1 MSVSVI
7 ENPYAY
13 KLIYVFA
20 IPDNDHAGLLKVG
33 ETTVQCDLPSV
44 AARAALMPNCQVLN
58 DAAKKRIDQY
68 TQTAGVAYTL
78 LHTELAIGPVKVI
91 GDTDVHRVL
100 VNSGHSRVKPRKG
113 AGREWFRTN
122 LETVKIAIRA
132 AKEGRNALSVNEV
145 SHVQEIILRPSQRE
159 AVDLAKRRFKAG
171 SPSVLWNAKMRFGK
185 TIAALMLAK
194 EMGCARVFI
203 LTHRPAVEQ
212 DWRDDFNKVFPGT
225 DFYFQTHRTTG
236 FQPEHTNIVYF
247 TSLHDMRE
255 SEAVGGRYKKN
266 NDVYGAA
273 WDLLIVDEAHEGTQ
287 TDLGSDV
294 LARIQTKHKLALSG
308 TPYNIESTFPPENVY
323 TWDYMAEQNAKARW
337 AEEHGGDSNPYAG
350 LPQMRLNVYDL
361 SDYFHGSE
369 YAERTL
375 EGHCF
380 SFREFFRTW
389 TGDQERDLGK
399 MPAGVKVGEFVHA
412 AEVRRFLA
420 LLHGAEASCDF
431 PFATEAYREALRHT
445 VWKVPGV
452 KEAKALAEALRQD
465 PVFQHFKV
473 VNVAGD
479 GDEERASDDAR
490 KDVEEAIKHH
500 PYTITLTCG
509 RLTIG
514 VTIPQWTGALVLA
527 GGEKVEAITYLQTIF
542 RVQSPYTDEEGRVK
556 ESCYVFDFAPD
567 RVLSVL
573 PKMCMNNTPIGGGT
587 GGPQGGLRGQLNALL
602 KNFLPVL
609 AFKGGKM
616 SPVEPNHVF
625 RHIRR
630 AEAERAIRSGF
641 SDESIYNTDML
652 NAKHIDP
659 ALFNGLRAKI
669 GRTQKGAPV
678 GDFTLIQSPLS
689 GPETEQNGTGDKSP
703 KPPMTEQE
711 KERLR
716 RLREERKQRENAIAI
731 LRGISIRLPLL
742 IYGAD
747 VDYNQDIS
755 IHDFVDLVDDVSWA
769 EFMPAGVTK
778 EEFLRCIPYYDEE
791 TVRVAGHE
799 IRALAKAAD
808 EHAPMQ
814 RVRAIARVFGYFRNP
829 DKETVLTPWRVVN
842 RHLAETVGGWC
853 FMDEDYAEP
862 LDEPR
867 WVEQEGITQKVFGEG
882 ENQVLEVNSK
892 SGLYPLYVAYTLF
905 RRRLDVLQAK
915 GEELTLDRQWQV
927 WDTVVRENLF
937 VICKTKMA
945 LTITRRTLLGYR
957 AGSANLECYNNL
969 IHDLRHNQD
978 KVVRDLRNPATWG
991 LKGNVPMHFNAIVG
1005 NPPYHVADGGAK
1017 ASALP
1022 LYNLFFNLAK
1032 TVEPDYVSMIMEA
1045 RWMSGGKGLDAFRA
1059 EMLKDHQLVVL
1070 HDFMDS
1076 RDCFPNVD
1084 IKGGVCFVLWERGAD
1099 RPCQIYT
1106 YKGGKLIEVSERFLS
1121 YEGSEVFLRME
1132 AVIPI
1137 IEKVRARQETP
1148 FSSIVSRQKPYG
1160 LRGDFFADPGKYG
1173 LPAVSSEPIKGG
1185 YAIWGLDDKRRT
1197 KCYIP
1202 ADYPLP
1208 KRELLEEVKSFYP
1221 RNYGEGILG
1230 EMPGDPI
1237 YAKPGECC
1245 TETFIV
1251 IGPFTDEAEA
1261 KRCDAYLRTKFARL
1275 LIGVK
1280 KNTQGAA
1287 KSVYDLLPL
1296 QDFSREWTDAA
1307 LYEKYG
1313 LTAEEVAF
1321 IEATIPDAAAKQTK
1335 QAAKPDAKPR
1345 GRGRRKADSL

>member
-20 IPDNDHAGLLKVG
+20 IPDADHDGLLKVG
-33 ETTVQCDLPSV
+33 ETTVQCDLPS
-44 AARAALMPNCQVLN
+44 AAVRAALTPNCQTLN
-58 DAAKKRIDQY
+58 DAARKRIDQY

-78 LHTELAIGPVKVI
+78 LHTELAIGPAKVI
-91 GDTDVHRVL
+91 GDADVHRVL
-100 VNSGHSRVKPRKG
+100 VNSGHPRKKPRKG

-122 LETVKIAIRA
+122 LETVKNAIRA

-145 SHVQEIILRPSQRE
+145 SQVQEIILRPSQRE

-171 SPSVLWNAKMRFGK
+171 VPAVLWNAKMRFGK
-185 TIAALMLAK
+185 TIAALTLAK
-194 EMGCARVFI
+194 EMDYARVFI

-212 DWRDDFNKVFPGT
+212 DWRDDFNNVFPGA
-225 DFYFQTHRTTG
+225 DFYFQTHHTTG
-236 FQPEHTNIVYF
+236 FQPKHTNIVYF
-247 TSLHDMRE
+247 TSLQDMRE
-255 SEAVGGRYKKN
+255 SEAVSGRYKKN
-266 NDVYGAA
+266 DDVYGAE

-294 LARIQTKHKLALSG
+294 LDRIKAKHRLALSG
-308 TPYNIESTFPPENVY
+308 TPYNIERDFPPENVY
-323 TWDYMAEQNAKARW
+323 TWDYVAEQNAKARW

-399 MPAGVKVGEFVHA
+399 MPVGAKVGEFVHA

-431 PFATEAYREALRHT
+431 PFATEAYREALCHT

-509 RLTIG
+509 RLTTG

-573 PKMCMNNTPIGGGT
+573 PKMCMNNTPT
-587 GGPQGGLRGQLNALL
+587 GGKTGGAQGGLRGQLNALL

-616 SPVEPNHVF
+616 SPVDPNRVF

-641 SDESIYNTDML
+641 SDESIYNTAML
-652 NAKHIDP
+652 NAEHIDP

-678 GDFTLIQSPLS
+678 GDFPLSESPLS
-689 GPETEQNGTGDKSP
+689 GPETGETGTGEKPP
-703 KPPMTEQE
+703 KPPLTETE

-716 RLREERKQRENAIAI
+716 RLREERKQRENVIAI

-747 VDYNQDIS
+747 VDYHQDIS

-778 EEFLRCIPYYDEE
+778 EEFLQCIPYYDEE
-791 TVRVAGHE
+791 TIRVAGHE

-808 EHAPMQ
+808 DHAPMQ
-814 RVRAIARVFGYFRNP
+814 RVRAIARIFGYFRNP
-829 DKETVLTPWRVVN
+829 DKETVLTPWRIVN

-853 FMDEDYAEP
+853 FMDEAYAEP

-867 WVEQEGITQKVFGEG
+867 WVDQGKITQTTFGDG
-882 ENQVLEVNSK
+882 ESQVLEVNSK

-905 RRRLDVLQAK
+905 RRRLDILQAK
-915 GEELTLDRQWQV
+915 GEELTLERQWQV

-937 VICKTKMA
+937 VVCKTKMA

-978 KVVRDLRNPATWG
+978 KVVRNLRNPVTWG
-991 LKGNVPMHFNAIVG
+991 LKESLPMHFNAIVG

-1022 LYNLFFNLAK
+1022 LYNLFFGLAK
-1032 TVEPDYVSMIMEA
+1032 AAKPDVVSMIMEA
-1045 RWMSGGKGLDAFRA
+1045 RWMMGGRGLDEFRA

-1106 YKGGKLIEVSERFLS
+1106 YKGGELIEVSERFLA

-1137 IEKVRARQETP
+1137 IEKVRAKTETP
-1148 FSSIVSRQKPYG
+1148 FSTIVSRQKPYG

-1173 LPAVSSEPIKGG
+1173 LPPVSATPLKGG
-1185 YAIWGLDDKRRT
+1185 YTIWGLDDKRRT

-1296 QDFSREWTDAA
+1296 QDFSREWTDKA

-1321 IEATIPDAAAKQTK
+1321 IEATIPDATAKQPKKVAK
-1335 QAAKPDAKPR
+1335 QPKKMAVKPR
-1345 GRGRRKADSL
+1345 GRG

>member
-1 MSVSVI
+1 MPVSVI

-20 IPDNDHAGLLKVG
+20 IPDADHAGLLKVG
-33 ETTVQCDLPSV
+33 ETTVQCDLPATKAHAV
-44 AARAALMPNCQVLN
+44 LTPNCRALN
-58 DAAKKRIDQY
+58 DAARKRIDQY

-78 LHTELAIGPVKVI
+78 LHTELAAGGRKVI

-100 VNSGHSRVKPRKG
+100 VNSGHPREKPRKG

-122 LETVKIAIRA
+122 LETVKNAIRA
-132 AKEGRNALSVNEV
+132 AKEGRAALSVNEV
-145 SHVQEIILRPSQRE
+145 SKVQEIVLRPSQRE

-171 SPSVLWNAKMRFGK
+171 AQKVLWNAKMRFGK
-185 TIAALMLAK
+185 TIAALTLAK

-225 DFYFQTHRTTG
+225 DFYFQTHHTTG
-236 FQPEHTNIVYF
+236 FQPKHANIVYF
-247 TSLHDMRE
+247 TSLQDMRE
-255 SEAVGGRYKKN
+255 SEAVRGRYRKN
-266 NDVYGAA
+266 DDVYGAD

-294 LARIQTKHKLALSG
+294 LDRIKATRRLMLSG
-308 TPYNIESTFPPENVY
+308 TPYNIERDFPPENVY
-323 TWDYMAEQNAKARW
+323 TWDYMVEQGAKARW

-361 SDYFHGSE
+361 SDYFRGSE

-399 MPAGVKVGEFVHA
+399 MPAGAKVGAFVHA

-420 LLHGAEASCDF
+420 LLHGAEASSDF

-452 KEAKALAEALRQD
+452 KEAKALAELLRQD

-473 VNVAGD
+473 VNVAGE

-490 KDVEEAIKHH
+490 KDVEEAIRKH

-509 RLTIG
+509 RLTTG
-514 VTIPQWTGALVLA
+514 VTIPQWTGALMLA

-542 RVQSPYTDEEGRVK
+542 RVQSPYTDEAGRVK
-556 ESCYVFDFAPD
+556 ETCYVFDFAPD

-573 PKMCMNNTPIGGGT
+573 PKLCVNNTAPKGANA
-587 GGPQGGLRGQLNALL
+587 GPQGGLRGQLNALL

-641 SDESIYNTDML
+641 SDESIYNAAML
-652 NAKHIDP
+652 NAKDIDP

-678 GDFTLIQSPLS
+678 GDFRLSESPLT
-689 GPETEQNGTGDKSP
+689 GPEREEAKNIEKKPKHQLTED
-703 KPPMTEQE
+703 E
-711 KERLR
+711 KEKLR

-747 VDYNQDIS
+747 VDYSQDIS

-778 EEFLRCIPYYDEE
+778 EDFLNCIPYYDEE

-808 EHAPMQ
+808 DHAPMQ

-853 FMDEDYAEP
+853 FLDEAYAEP
-862 LDEPR
+862 LEEPR
-867 WVEQEGITQKVFGEG
+867 WVDQGEATRKSFGKG
-882 ENQVLEVNSK
+882 KGRVLEVNSK

-915 GEELTLDRQWQV
+915 GEELTLERQWQV

-957 AGSANLECYNNL
+957 AGTANLEDYNNL
-969 IHDLRHNQD
+969 LHDLRHNQD
-978 KVVRDLRNPATWG
+978 KVVRNLRNPATWG
-991 LKGNVPMHFNAIVG
+991 LKERQPMHFNAIVG
-1005 NPPYHVADGGAK
+1005 NPSYHVADGGAK

-1022 LYNLFFNLAK
+1022 LYNLFFDLAK
-1032 TVEPDYVSMIMEA
+1032 AVEPDVVSMIMEA

-1076 RDCFPNVD
+1076 RDCFPNVE

-1099 RPCQIYT
+1099 RPCEIYT
-1106 YKGGKLIEVSERFLS
+1106 YKGGKLIEVSKRFLA
-1121 YEGSEVFLRME
+1121 YKDTEVFLRME
-1132 AVIPI
+1132 AM
-1137 IEKVRARQETP
+1137 
-1148 FSSIVSRQKPYG
+1148 SSIIDKVWAMHQQSFSTIVSSRKPYG
-1160 LRGDFFADPGKYG
+1160 LGGDLFIKGPEKYG
-1173 LPAVSSEPIKGG
+1173 LPPVSPKPIKGG
-1185 YAIWGLDDKRRT
+1185 YAIWGLDGKRRT

-1202 ADYPLP
+1202 NDYPLP
-1208 KRELLEEVKSFYP
+1208 KRGLLENVKSFYP

-1245 TETFIV
+1245 TETFIE
-1251 IGPFTDEAEA
+1251 IGPFADEAEA
-1261 KRCDAYLRTKFARL
+1261 KRCDAYLRTKFARF

-1287 KSVYDLLPL
+1287 KAVYDFLPL
-1296 QDFSREWTDAA
+1296 QDFSRAWTDAA

-1313 LTAEEVAF
+1313 LTAEEAAF
-1321 IEATIPDAAAKQTK
+1321 IEATIPDAAAKQPT
-1335 QAAKPDAKPR
+1335 PRPKPR
-1345 GRGRRKADSL
+1345 PKR

>member
-7 ENPYAY
+7 ENPYSY

-20 IPDNDHAGLLKVG
+20 IPDSDHAGLLKVG
-33 ETTVQCDLPSV
+33 ETTVQCDLPLM
-44 AARAALMPNCQVLN
+44 AARAALSPNCQALN
-58 DAAKKRIDQY
+58 NAAKRRIDQY
-68 TQTAGVAYTL
+68 TKTAGIAYAL
-78 LHTELAIGPVKVI
+78 LHTELATGSAKVI
-91 GDTDVHRVL
+91 GDINVHHVL
-100 VNSGHSRVKPRKG
+100 VNSGHPRVKPRKG

-122 LETVKIAIRA
+122 LETVKKAIRA
-132 AKEGRNALSVNEV
+132 AKEGRVSLSVNEV
-145 SHVQEIILRPSQRE
+145 SHAQEIILRPSQRE
-159 AVDLAKRRFKAG
+159 AVNLAKRRFKAG
-171 SPSVLWNAKMRFGK
+171 VPAVLWNAKMRFGK
-185 TIAALMLAK
+185 TIAALTLAK
-194 EMGCARVFI
+194 EMGCSRVFI

-225 DFYFQTHRTTG
+225 DFYFQTHHTTG
-236 FQPEHTNIVYF
+236 FRPELKNIVYF
-247 TSLHDMRE
+247 TSLQDMRE
-255 SEAVGGRYKKN
+255 AETVNGRYKKN
-266 NDVYGAA
+266 DDVYGAE

-287 TDLGSDV
+287 TDLGNDV
-294 LARIQTKHKLALSG
+294 LDRIQAKHRLALSG
-308 TPYNIESTFPPENVY
+308 TPYNIESTFPTENVY

-361 SDYFHGSE
+361 SDYFRGSE

-399 MPAGVKVGEFVHA
+399 MPAGARIGEFVHA

-420 LLHGAEASCDF
+420 LLHGADEIRDF
-431 PFATEAYREALRHT
+431 PFATKDYREALRHT

-452 KEAKALAEALRQD
+452 KEAKALAETLRQD
-465 PVFQHFKV
+465 PVFRHFKV

-479 GDEERASDDAR
+479 GDEERDSDNAR

-509 RLTIG
+509 RLTTG
-514 VTIPQWTGALVLA
+514 VTIPQWTGALILA

-556 ESCYVFDFAPD
+556 ELCYVFDFAPD
-567 RVLSVL
+567 RVLNVL
-573 PKMCMNNTPIGGGT
+573 PKLCMNYTGPTGVTGGG
-587 GGPQGGLRGQLNALL
+587 QGGLRGQLNALL

-616 SPVEPNHVF
+616 SPVDPNHVF

-630 AEAERAIRSGF
+630 AEAEKAIRSGF
-641 SDESIYNTDML
+641 SDESIYNAAML
-652 NAKHIDP
+652 SAKHIDP

-678 GDFTLIQSPLS
+678 GDFTLSESPLA
-689 GPETEQNGTGDKSP
+689 GPEREEAKNAEKKP
-703 KPPMTEQE
+703 KHQLTDEE
-711 KERLR
+711 KEKLR

-747 VDYNQDIS
+747 VDYSQDIS

-791 TVRVAGHE
+791 TIRVAGHE

-814 RVRAIARVFGYFRNP
+814 RVRAIARIFGYFRNP
-829 DKETVLTPWRVVN
+829 DKETVLTPRRVVN

-867 WVEQEGITQKVFGEG
+867 WVEQGEITQKTFGEG
-882 ENQVLEVNSK
+882 KARVLEINSK

-905 RRRLDVLQAK
+905 RRRLDVLQVK
-915 GEELTLDRQWQV
+915 GEELTLERQWQV
-927 WDTVVRENLF
+927 WDAVVRENLF

-957 AGSANLECYNNL
+957 SGTANLECYNNL

-978 KVVRDLRNPATWG
+978 KVVRNLRNPATWG

-1045 RWMSGGKGLDAFRA
+1045 RWMIGGRGLDEFRA

-1185 YAIWGLDDKRRT
+1185 YAIWGLDGNRRT
-1197 KCYIP
+1197 QCYIP
-1202 ADYPLP
+1202 KSYPLP
-1208 KRELLEEVKSFYP
+1208 KVGLLEDYKLFFNY
-1221 RNYGEGILG
+1221 NYGSGLFG
-1230 EMPGDPI
+1230 EMPPSAI
-1237 YAKPGECC
+1237 VAKPGMLC
-1245 TETFIV
+1245 TETFLEM
-1251 IGPFTDEAEA
+1251 GPFTDIEQV
-1261 KRCDAYLRTKFARL
+1261 KHCDAYLRTKFVRL
-1275 LIGVK
+1275 LVGAK
-1280 KNTQGAA
+1280 KATQHGAKA
-1287 KSVYDLLPL
+1287 VYDFVPL

-1313 LTAEEVAF
+1313 LTAAEAAF
-1321 IEATIPDAAAKQTK
+1321 IERTIPDAAAKPQK
-1335 QAAKPDAKPR
+1335 GASRGGAKTR
-1345 GRGRRKADSL
+1345 GRPARRR

>member
-13 KLIYVFA
+13 KLIYVFRS
-20 IPDNDHAGLLKVG
+20 PEEKLRGLLKIG
-33 ETTVQCDLPSV
+33 DATVPCTLSRE
-44 AARAALMPNCQVLN
+44 AAIKAYPPNCQALN
-58 DAAKKRIDQY
+58 DAANARIKGYMGTSGMAWQ
-68 TQTAGVAYTL
+68 L
-78 LHTELAIGPVKVI
+78 LYTELAFYNEIEQGEEGAFRDFDVHGILRRSGHPKVI
-91 GDTDVHRVL
+91 LEGS
-100 VNSGHSRVKPRKG
+100 N
-113 AGREWFRTN
+113 AREWFRIP
-122 LETVKIAIRA
+122 LPVAVSAIQA
-132 AKEGRNALSVNEV
+132 AKARRAVLSAKESNPTFIPVTLWPN
-145 SHVQEIILRPSQRE
+145 QRE
-159 AVDLAKRRFKAG
+159 AVDLAKARFDAG
-171 SPSVLWNAKMRFGK
+171 APAVLWNAKMRFGK
-185 TIAALMLAK
+185 TISAMTLIK
-194 EMGCARVFI
+194 EQKYRKVLIC
-203 LTHRPAVEQ
+203 THRPVVRKGWKKEYLNVFGDSDAYVFLEDEATLARERRNVIYFASIQ
-212 DWRDDFNKVFPGT
+212 DLRGSSVVSGKFNKNTAVFNM
-225 DFYFQTHRTTG
+225 D
-236 FQPEHTNIVYF
+236 
-247 TSLHDMRE
+247 
-255 SEAVGGRYKKN
+255 
-266 NDVYGAA
+266 
-273 WDLLIVDEAHEGTQ
+273 WDLVIIDEAHEGTQ
-287 TDLGSDV
+287 TELGTAVIDA
-294 LARIQTKHKLALSG
+294 LTHKKKAKVLALSG
-308 TPYNIESTFPPENVY
+308 TPYNILGDFPVENTY
-323 TWDYMAEQNAKARW
+323 TWDYVAERKTKQAWDKTEGCA
-337 AEEHGGDSNPYAG
+337 NPYAS
-350 LPQMRLNVYDL
+350 LPEMHLLTYAL
-361 SDYFHGSE
+361 GEEFEGSE
-369 YAERTL
+369 ALVTL
-375 EGHCF
+375 DNSF
-380 SFREFFRTW
+380 SFSEFFRVRKAD
-389 TGDQERDLGK
+389 GR
-399 MPAGVKVGEFVHA
+399 FVHEA
-412 AEVRRFLA
+412 DVKKFLA
-420 LLHGAEASCDF
+420 LLRGADPKSNY
-431 PFATEAYREALRHT
+431 PFATEEYRKALKHT
-445 VWKVPGV
+445 LWKLPGV
-452 KEAKALAEALRQD
+452 PECTALKALLRQD
-465 PVFQHFKV
+465 PLFGNFEV
-473 VNVAGD
+473 VNVAGEGDVD
-479 GDEERASDDAR
+479 GDADNALKTVD
-490 KDVEEAIKHH
+490 EAIAKHE
-500 PYTITLTCG
+500 YTLT
-509 RLTIG
+509 TG
-514 VTIPQWTGALVLA
+514 VTVPQWTGVLMLS
-527 GGEKVEAITYLQTIF
+527 GGDKIAAAAYLQTIF

-556 ESCYVFDFAPD
+556 ESCHVFDFAPD

-689 GPETEQNGTGDKSP
+689 GPETELNGTGDKSP

-808 EHAPMQ
+808 DHAPMQ

-867 WVEQEGITQKVFGEG
+867 WVEQGEITRKTFGKG
-882 ENQVLEVNSK
+882 KARVLEVNSK

-905 RRRLDVLQAK
+905 RRRLDALQAK

-978 KVVRDLRNPATWG
+978 KVVRNLRNPFTWG
-991 LKGNVPMHFNAIVG
+991 LKESLPMHFNAIVG

-1022 LYNLFFNLAK
+1022 LYNLFFGLAK
-1032 TVEPDYVSMIMEA
+1032 AAKPDVVSMIMEA
-1045 RWMSGGKGLDAFRA
+1045 RWMMGGRGLDEFRA

-1099 RPCQIYT
+1099 RPCKIYT
-1106 YKGGKLIEVSERFLS
+1106 YKGGSLIEKSERFLA

-1132 AVIPI
+1132 A
-1137 IEKVRARQETP
+1137 
-1148 FSSIVSRQKPYG
+1148 SS
-1160 LRGDFFADPGKYG
+1160 
-1173 LPAVSSEPIKGG
+1173 
-1185 YAIWGLDDKRRT
+1185 RR
-1197 KCYIP
+1197 C
-1202 ADYPLP
+1202 AP
-1208 KRELLEEVKSFYP
+1208 KRKRPSPPLSPVKSP
-1221 RNYGEGILG
+1221 TGCAATSS
-1230 EMPGDPI
+1230 P
-1237 YAKPGECC
+1237 
-1245 TETFIV
+1245 
-1251 IGPFTDEAEA
+1251 
-1261 KRCDAYLRTKFARL
+1261 
-1275 LIGVK
+1275 
-1280 KNTQGAA
+1280 TQE
-1287 KSVYDLLPL
+1287 STVSLPSL
-1296 QDFSREWTDAA
+1296 PNPSRVATRFG
-1307 LYEKYG
+1307 G
-1313 LTAEEVAF
+1313 LTINAEPSV
-1321 IEATIPDAAAKQTK
+1321 TSLQTTLCLNK
-1335 QAAKPDAKPR
+1335 GFSTR
-1345 GRGRRKADSL
+1345 

>member
-1 MSVSVI
+1 MPVSVI

-20 IPDNDHAGLLKVG
+20 IPDADHAGLLKVG
-33 ETTVQCDLPSV
+33 ETTVQCDLP
-44 AARAALMPNCQVLN
+44 AAKAHAALSPNCRALN
-58 DAAKKRIDQY
+58 DAARKRIDQY

-78 LHTELAIGPVKVI
+78 LHTELAVGGRKVI

-100 VNSGHSRVKPRKG
+100 VNSGHPREKPRKG

-122 LETVKIAIRA
+122 LETVKNAIRA
-132 AKEGRNALSVNEV
+132 AKEGRAALSVNEV
-145 SHVQEIILRPSQRE
+145 SKVQEIVLRPSQRE
-159 AVDLAKRRFKAG
+159 AVDLARRRFKAG
-171 SPSVLWNAKMRFGK
+171 AQKVLWNAKMRFGK
-185 TIAALMLAK
+185 TIAALTLAK

-225 DFYFQTHRTTG
+225 DFYFQTHHTTG
-236 FQPEHTNIVYF
+236 FRPEHKNIVYF
-247 TSLHDMRE
+247 TSLQDMRE
-255 SEAVGGRYKKN
+255 SEAVSGRYRKN
-266 NDVYGAA
+266 DDVYGAD

-294 LARIQTKHKLALSG
+294 LDRIKATRRLMLSG
-308 TPYNIESTFPPENVY
+308 TPYNIERDFPPENVY
-323 TWDYMAEQNAKARW
+323 TWDYMAEQGAKARW

-361 SDYFHGSE
+361 SDYFRGSE

-399 MPAGVKVGEFVHA
+399 MPAGAKVGAFVHA
-412 AEVRRFLA
+412 AEVRRFLT
-420 LLHGAEASCDF
+420 LLHGAEASSDF

-452 KEAKALAEALRQD
+452 KEAKALAELLRQD

-473 VNVAGD
+473 VNVAGE

-490 KDVEEAIKHH
+490 KDVEEAIREH

-509 RLTIG
+509 RLTTG
-514 VTIPQWTGALVLA
+514 VTIPQWTGALMLA
-527 GGEKVEAITYLQTIF
+527 GGEKVEAIPYLQTIF
-542 RVQSPYTDEEGRVK
+542 RVQSPYTDEAGRVK
-556 ESCYVFDFAPD
+556 ETCYVFDFAPD
-567 RVLSVL
+567 RVLSVF
-573 PKMCMNNTPIGGGT
+573 PKLCVNNTAPTGT
-587 GGPQGGLRGQLNALL
+587 KAGPQGGLRGQLNALL

-641 SDESIYNTDML
+641 SDESIYNAAML
-652 NAKHIDP
+652 NAKDIDP

-678 GDFTLIQSPLS
+678 GDFRLSGSPLS
-689 GPETEQNGTGDKSP
+689 GPEREEAKKIEKKPKHELTE
-703 KPPMTEQE
+703 EE
-711 KERLR
+711 KEKLR

-747 VDYNQDIS
+747 VDYSQDIS

-778 EEFLRCIPYYDEE
+778 EEFLHCIPYYDEE

-808 EHAPMQ
+808 DHAPMQ

-853 FMDEDYAEP
+853 FLDEAYAEP

-867 WVEQEGITQKVFGEG
+867 WVDQGEATRKAFGEG
-882 ENQVLEVNSK
+882 KGKVLEVNSK

-905 RRRLDVLQAK
+905 RRASTPCRP
-915 GEELTLDRQWQV
+915 R
-927 WDTVVRENLF
+927 VR
-937 VICKTKMA
+937 
-945 LTITRRTLLGYR
+945 
-957 AGSANLECYNNL
+957 S
-969 IHDLRHNQD
+969 
-978 KVVRDLRNPATWG
+978 
-991 LKGNVPMHFNAIVG
+991 
-1005 NPPYHVADGGAK
+1005 
-1017 ASALP
+1017 
-1022 LYNLFFNLAK
+1022 
-1032 TVEPDYVSMIMEA
+1032 
-1045 RWMSGGKGLDAFRA
+1045 
-1059 EMLKDHQLVVL
+1059 
-1070 HDFMDS
+1070 
-1076 RDCFPNVD
+1076 
-1084 IKGGVCFVLWERGAD
+1084 
-1099 RPCQIYT
+1099 
-1106 YKGGKLIEVSERFLS
+1106 
-1121 YEGSEVFLRME
+1121 
-1132 AVIPI
+1132 
-1137 IEKVRARQETP
+1137 
-1148 FSSIVSRQKPYG
+1148 
-1160 LRGDFFADPGKYG
+1160 
-1173 LPAVSSEPIKGG
+1173 
-1185 YAIWGLDDKRRT
+1185 
-1197 KCYIP
+1197 
-1202 ADYPLP
+1202 
-1208 KRELLEEVKSFYP
+1208 
-1221 RNYGEGILG
+1221 
-1230 EMPGDPI
+1230 
-1237 YAKPGECC
+1237 
-1245 TETFIV
+1245 
-1251 IGPFTDEAEA
+1251 
-1261 KRCDAYLRTKFARL
+1261 
-1275 LIGVK
+1275 
-1280 KNTQGAA
+1280 
-1287 KSVYDLLPL
+1287 
-1296 QDFSREWTDAA
+1296 
-1307 LYEKYG
+1307 
-1313 LTAEEVAF
+1313 
-1321 IEATIPDAAAKQTK
+1321 
-1335 QAAKPDAKPR
+1335 
-1345 GRGRRKADSL
+1345 

>member
-20 IPDNDHAGLLKVG
+20 IPDEDHAGLLKVG
-33 ETTVQCDLPSV
+33 ETTVQCDLPPV
-44 AARAALMPNCQVLN
+44 AARAALMPNCQMLN

-68 TQTAGVAYTL
+68 TQTAGIAYTL
-78 LHTELAIGPVKVI
+78 LHTELAVGPAKVI

-100 VNSGHSRVKPRKG
+100 INSGHPREKPTDG
-113 AGREWFRTN
+113 AGQEWFRTN
-122 LETVKIAIRA
+122 LTTVKNAIRA

-171 SPSVLWNAKMRFGK
+171 VPKVLWNAKMRFGK

-225 DFYFQTHRTTG
+225 DFYFQTHHTTG
-236 FQPEHTNIVYF
+236 FQPKHPNIVYF
-247 TSLHDMRE
+247 TSLQDMRE
-255 SEAVGGRYKKN
+255 SAAVSGRYKKN
-266 NDVYGAA
+266 DDVYGAE

-294 LARIQTKHKLALSG
+294 LDRIRAKHRLALSG

-375 EGHCF
+375 EGHFF
-380 SFREFFRTW
+380 SFREFLRTW

-399 MPAGVKVGEFVHA
+399 MPAGAQIGEFVHA

-420 LLHGAEASCDF
+420 LLHGAEENRDF
-431 PFATEAYREALRHT
+431 PFATKAYREALRQT
-445 VWKVPGV
+445 VGKGPGV

-465 PVFQHFKV
+465 PIFRHFKV

-490 KDVEEAIKHH
+490 KDVEEAIKNH

-509 RLTIG
+509 RLTTG

-556 ESCYVFDFAPD
+556 ELCYVFDFAPD

-573 PKMCMNNTPIGGGT
+573 PKMCMNNTAPAGGT
-587 GGPQGGLRGQLNALL
+587 QGGLREQLNALL

-616 SPVEPNHVF
+616 SPVDPNHIF

-630 AEAERAIRSGF
+630 AEAEKAIRSGF

-652 NAKHIDP
+652 NAKHIDS

-678 GDFTLIQSPLS
+678 GDFELSASPLTDAEREEAE
-689 GPETEQNGTGDKSP
+689 GAEKKP
-703 KPPMTEQE
+703 KPQLTEEE
-711 KERLR
+711 KEKLR

-747 VDYNQDIS
+747 VNYSQDIS
-755 IHDFVDLVDDVSWA
+755 IHDFVDLVDDVSWE
-769 EFMPAGVTK
+769 EFMPTGVSK
-778 EEFLRCIPYYDEE
+778 EEFLQCIPYYDEE

-829 DKETVLTPWRVVN
+829 DKETVLTPWRIVN

-853 FMDEDYAEP
+853 FMDEAYAEP
-862 LDEPR
+862 LEEPR

-915 GEELTLDRQWQV
+915 GEELTLERQWQV

-957 AGSANLECYNNL
+957 AGTANLECYNNL

-978 KVVRDLRNPATWG
+978 KVVRNLRNPATWG
-991 LKGNVPMHFNAIVG
+991 LKERLPMHFNAIVG
-1005 NPPYHVADGGAK
+1005 NPPYHVSDGGAK

-1045 RWMSGGKGLDAFRA
+1045 RWMIGGRGLDEFRA

-1106 YKGGKLIEVSERFLS
+1106 YKGGKLIEVSERFLA

-1208 KRELLEEVKSFYP
+1208 KQGLLDKMKAFYP
-1221 RNYGEGILG
+1221 RNYGDGVLG

-1245 TETFIV
+1245 TETFIEV
-1251 IGPFTDEAEA
+1251 GPFSSEAEA
-1261 KRCDAYLRTKFARL
+1261 KRCDAYLRTKFARF

-1287 KSVYDLLPL
+1287 KAVYDLLPL

-1307 LYEKYG
+1307 LYKKYG

-1321 IEATIPDAAAKQTK
+1321 IEATIPDAAAKQPKKT
-1335 QAAKPDAKPR
+1335 AKADAKPR
-1345 GRGRRKADSL
+1345 GKGRRKADSLE